1 MEKEMRMEDT
11 GRGRENEMRM
21 EDKERGYK
29 RARAEEK

>member
-1 MEKEMRMEDT
+1 MRMEDT

>member
-29 RARAEEK
+29 RATAEEN